1 MAEVR
6 PFRAYRPAPAL
17 AAQVAALPY
26 DVYSDEEVTAT
37 VDANPLSFLRITA
50 PEPMAHAAGETDDAA
65 IYAGAGK
72 LFRDWSDEGI
82 FVQDETPCYYIYE
95 LTAGG
100 RSQTGIMACVS
111 IDDYYN
117 KIIKQHEKTRA
128 DKEAGRVKQI
138 AGVGAQTG
146 PVFLAYRKND
156 AIQKLT
162 QRICSDKAPEND
174 FISEDGVHHR
184 TWVVDDPKDVHIIAA
199 AFKVVD
205 ALYIADGHHRAAAAS
220 RVGLDRRIARGTDD
234 RRESDYFMAVLYP
247 DSELE
252 IVSYNRVIKSMNGLT
267 REQFMLLVKEK
278 FDVQEIEEKD
288 ARPARKGE
296 FSMYMDG
303 QWYLLTA
310 HADLLSDD
318 AVDGLEVSILQNHL
332 FHPILGIEDP
342 KTDPRIDFVGGVRG
356 IEELVRRCKTDC
368 CLAFYLY
375 PTSMEDFF
383 AVADQARLMPPKS
396 TWFEPKPRSGLFV
409 HAFDE

>member
-6 PFRAYRPAPAL
+6 PFKAYRPAPAL
-17 AAQVAALPY
+17 AARVSALPY

-65 IYAGAGK
+65 IYAGAGD
-72 LFRDWSDEGI
+72 LLHEWMDEGI
-82 FVQDETPCYYIYE
+82 FIQDQTPCYYIYE

-117 KIIKQHEKTRA
+117 KVIKQHEKTRA
-128 DKEAGRVKQI
+128 DKEAGRVMQI

-162 QRICSDKAPEND
+162 ERICSTKAPEND
-174 FISEDGVHHR
+174 FVSDDGVHHR
-184 TWVVDDPKDVHIIAA
+184 TWVVSDPRDVHIIAA
-199 AFKVVD
+199 SFRVVD

-220 RVGLDRRIARGTDD
+220 RVGLDRRIERGSGEKQET
-234 RRESDYFMAVLYP
+234 DYFMAVLFP

-252 IVSYNRVIKSMNGLT
+252 IVSYNRVIKSMNGLSK
-267 REQFMLLVKEK
+267 EQFMARVREN
-278 FDVQEIEEKD
+278 FDVSDIDEDGIVPDK
-288 ARPARKGE
+288 KGDY
-296 FSMYMDG
+296 SMYMDG
-303 QWYLLTA
+303 RWYRLTA
-310 HADLLSDD
+310 HGELMSED
-318 AVDGLEVSILQNHL
+318 AVDGLEVSILQNYL

-356 IEELVRRCKTDC
+356 SEELVRRCSTDC

-409 HAFDE
+409 HAFD

>member
-6 PFRAYRPAPAL
+6 PFKAFRPAPAL

-26 DVYSDEEVTAT
+26 DVYSDEEVTAI
-37 VDANPLSFLRITA
+37 VEANPLSFLRITA
-50 PEPMAHAAGETDDAA
+50 PEPMAHDAGITDDQE
-65 IYAGAGK
+65 IYAGAGS
-72 LFRDWSDEGI
+72 LFREWAGDGV
-82 FVQDETPCYYIYE
+82 FAQDQTPCYYIYE

-117 KIIKQHEKTRA
+117 KVIKQHEKTRA
-128 DKEAGRVKQI
+128 DKEAGRVMQI

-156 AIQKLT
+156 AIQQLT
-162 QRICSDKAPEND
+162 KRIVSQKAPEND
-174 FISEDGVHHR
+174 FVSDDGVHHR
-184 TWVVDDPKDVHIIAA
+184 TWVISDPKDVHIIAA

-220 RVGLDRRIARGTDD
+220 RVGLDRRIERGTDD
-234 RRESDYFMAVLYP
+234 RQESDYFMAVLYP

-252 IVSYNRVIKSMNGLT
+252 IVSYNRVIKSMNGLSKK
-267 REQFMLLVKEK
+267 QFLLRVGEK
-278 FDVQEIEEKD
+278 FDIREIEEKD
-288 ARPARKGE
+288 AVPARKGE
-296 FSMYMDG
+296 FSMYMDR
-303 QWYLLTA
+303 QWYMLTA
-310 HADLLSDD
+310 HKDLFSED

-356 IEELVRRCKTDC
+356 IEELKRRCETDC

-409 HAFDE
+409 HAFD

>member
-1 MAEVR
+1 MANVR
-6 PFRAYRPAPAL
+6 PFKAYRPAPAL

-26 DVYSDEEVTAT
+26 DVYSDEEVTAIT
-37 VDANPLSFLRITA
+37 EANPLSFLHITA
-50 PEPMAHAAGETDDAA
+50 PEPMAHAAGITEDRV
-65 IYAGAGK
+65 IYEGAGS
-72 LFRDWSDEGI
+72 LFREWSGKGVFE
-82 FVQDETPCYYIYE
+82 QDQTPCYYIYE
-95 LTAGG
+95 LNAGG

-117 KIIKQHEKTRA
+117 KVIKQHEKTRA
-128 DKEAGRVKQI
+128 DKEAGRVNQI
-138 AGVGAQTG
+138 SGVGAQTG

-156 AIQKLT
+156 AIQQLT
-162 QRICSDKAPEND
+162 RRICSEKMPAND
-174 FISEDGVHHR
+174 FVSDDGVHHR
-184 TWVVDDPKDVHIIAA
+184 TWVVSDPKDVHIIAA

-234 RRESDYFMAVLYP
+234 RQESDYFMAVLYP

-252 IVSYNRVIKSMNGLT
+252 IVSYNRVIKSMNGLSKA
-267 REQFMLLVKEK
+267 QFLLRVGEK
-278 FDVQEIEEKD
+278 FDIREIDEKD
-288 ARPARKGE
+288 AVPARKGE
-296 FSMYMDG
+296 FSMYMDR
-303 QWYLLTA
+303 QWYMLTA
-310 HADLLSDD
+310 HEDLLSED

-332 FHPILGIEDP
+332 FHPVLGIEDP

-356 IEELVRRCKTDC
+356 IEELKRRCENDC

-375 PTSMEDFF
+375 PTSMDDFF

-409 HAFDE
+409 HAFD